1 MNITGALKNVS
12 VDIIMYSCTRT
23 PKCKD
28 NQTVMVQTKNL
39 AKTHQ
44 LITRSTT
51 CKLHELIQYT
61 TAYLEQTGGETQ
73 ALSEKKVL

>member
-1 MNITGALKNVS
+1 
-12 VDIIMYSCTRT
+12 MYSKVQRQS
-23 PKCKD
+23 
-28 NQTVMVQTKNL
+28 NGNGLQTKNL